1 MGILFF
7 LNQKPVLFQP
17 LHHRFVGLKH
27 LFARIIGNFGSEF
40 AGFVD
45 RTDNREVFV
54 IGATG
59 FKVVLPETGGDMNDA
74 GAIFGRNELARQNPE
89 RAFFLQMFEIRE
101 HRLIT

>member
-54 IGATG
+54 ISAAG
-59 FKVVLPETGGDMNDA
+59 FKVILTKARRNMNNTGTVFGGYKLA
-74 GAIFGRNELARQNPE
+74 GKNPE
-89 RAFFLQMFEIRE
+89 SAFFFQVFEIRE